1 MKNISF
7 KILLICILST
17 ASLFLKGQN
26 SDLSIGLRFGSY
38 NGFSARMDFEEPVSM
53 EFILGGRENGLTA
66 TILLQLN
73 RPIDLFWS
81 RGFSW
86 YYGIGTHF
94 GYLKTDD
101 ERFFYERE
109 KLNQQNL
116 YQSVALAGIDGCVGL
131 LYRFPEIPVEISL
144 GFKPHLEIVNVKRFR
159 MKVFDSAMTIRYRIN
174 NN

>member
-1 MKNISF
+1 MKIKLF
-7 KILLICILST
+7 KILLIYTLST
-17 ASLFLKGQN
+17 ASLISMGQN
-26 SDLSIGLRFGSY
+26 SDLSIGLRLGSY
-38 NGFSARMDFEEPVSM
+38 NGFSARMDFEKPVSM
-53 EFILGGRENGLTA
+53 EFILGGRENGVSA
-66 TILLQLN
+66 TILLQIN

-94 GYLKTDD
+94 GYINTDD

-109 KLNQQNL
+109 KINQQNL

-131 LYRFPEIPVEISL
+131 LYRFPEIPVEITL
-144 GFKPHLEIVNVKRFR
+144 GLKPQMEIVNVKRFR
-159 MKVFDSAMTIRYRIN
+159 MKVFDSAITIRYRIN